1 MTSKLFIL
9 AGEASG
15 DVLAAQLMHAV
26 GKVKGSVAWSGMG
39 GPHMKE
45 AGLTSSE
52 EMGQLSI
59 IGIGDALA
67 ALPRLYRLADRL
79 IDQILDTRP
88 DIVFTVDSKAFSVR
102 FAKRLRKRLSGEA
115 WQPQLI
121 HMVAPTIWAW
131 GEWRKK
137 VFEQTFDGLL
147 CLFPFEPELFDQTQL
162 QVKFIGHP
170 QTDLP
175 LQTTPIDSCS
185 YDFTLMPGS
194 RHTEVK
200 YHLPLMLTVLKKL
213 QHKHGCLSAILPAIP
228 HLYGMITEQV
238 IATGLD
244 RMIAVEKIPAR
255 QALNQSKAFISASGT
270 ATLEAALSGVPG
282 IVIYHLTPLNR
293 LFAKLFYKRTT
304 PVLPDLILNSQHYP
318 FLLPPKLNSDTLYC
332 EATQLMDELE
342 RRHADMEAQAKHLHN
357 KLKAGKGQFSE
368 NLATC
373 LKSML

>member
-1 MTSKLFIL
+1 MTSPLFIL

-26 GKVKGSVAWSGMG
+26 GKVKGPIAWLGMG

-67 ALPRLYRLADRL
+67 TLPRLYRLADRL
-79 IDQILDTRP
+79 IEQVLDTRP
-88 DIVFTVDSKAFSVR
+88 EIVFTVDSKAFSVR
-102 FAKRLRKRLSGEA
+102 FAKRLRKRLAGEA

-131 GEWRKK
+131 GEWRKRA
-137 VFEQTFDGLL
+137 FEQTFDGLL

-170 QTDLP
+170 QADLP
-175 LQTTPIDSCS
+175 LQTTPIYSCS
-185 YDFTLMPGS
+185 YDFTVMPGS
-194 RHTEVK
+194 RRNEIK
-200 YHLPLMLTVLKKL
+200 YHLPLMLAVLKKL
-213 QHKHGCLSAILPAIP
+213 QDKYKCLSAILPAVP
-228 HLYGMITEQV
+228 HLHGMISEHV
-238 IATGLD
+238 SAAGLD
-244 RMIAVEKIPAR
+244 QMLDVLQIPAR
-255 QALNQSKAFISASGT
+255 QALSQSKAVIAASGT

-282 IVIYHLTPLNR
+282 VVIYHLTPLNR
-293 LFAKLFYKRTT
+293 LFTKLFFKRST
-304 PVLPDLILNSQHYP
+304 PVLPDLIMNSQHYQ
-318 FLLPPKLNSDTLYC
+318 FLLPPKLNADTLYY
-332 EATQLMDELE
+332 EAAQVMDDLE
-342 RRHADMEAQAKHLHN
+342 ERHAKMQEQAKHLHN
-357 KLKAGKGQFSE
+357 KLKAGEGQFSE